1 MLKVYKRV
9 VTERTRY
16 RDWRYKESIQY
27 IVTWHDKMETPQKE
41 MINTYIDTDNARVPY
56 DLIFMSLEDNV
67 TAIQTFIDRL
77 SRKDSDNKL
86 KNLLLKII
94 KDYI

>member
-16 RDWRYKESIQY
+16 REWRYKESIQY

-56 DLIFMSLEDNV
+56 DLIFMELEDNV
-67 TAIQTFIDRL
+67 TAIQTFIDLL
-77 SRKDSDNKL
+77 SNKESDKKL
-86 KNLLLKII
+86 KNLLLKIL
-94 KDYI
+94 KERD